1 MGMGVWSRLRG
12 ETVGAGAT
20 KCLRSGPS
28 RTAAGDWRMLTWFF
42 MESKSISKVWRV
54 RLSSVSV
61 VSASLISADLVV
73 TTVVLSSI

>member
-1 MGMGVWSRLRG
+1 
-12 ETVGAGAT
+12 
-20 KCLRSGPS
+20 
-28 RTAAGDWRMLTWFF
+28 MLTWFF